1 MDGGGG
7 DGEEGREN
15 GGGGGW
21 KYRKEES
28 RGMLTKCR
36 PSAGNPLMYHLGE
49 KCVVC
54 SRLKYKQEL
63 VYSTHTHSLF
73 G

>member
-1 MDGGGG
+1 M
-7 DGEEGREN
+7 EEGEMERR
-15 GGGGGW
+15 GGRTEEGEGGSIERRRAG
-21 KYRKEES
+21 
-28 RGMLTKCR
+28 GMLTKCR